1 MSSVLISVFSLPE
14 RIMSISDYSS
24 IMGSGIL
31 LTNRMNLNVKN
42 NHRVIWFNYRLIEL
56 FDWFDLNKSNQ
67 TLETLKYH

>member
-42 NHRVIWFNYRLIEL
+42 NYRIIWLNYRLIEL